1 MSQTLIQKLELEDSS
16 SPSEEP
22 QVQEQ
27 AFNTQE
33 VQELSRTSLD
43 FLAALAMPVVFK
55 YLFPATFKAIWNWLL
70 SYVHRARDFSQLAIG
85 LPRGFGKTM
94 LIKVFVLYCILFTKK
109 SFILVI
115 CGTQTKAN
123 NIIADIQGMLD
134 EGNVKRVFGDW
145 RLGLTVDR
153 QDMKEFGFRG
163 RTIILM
169 GAGAQSDIRGI
180 TRNNIRPDVMIF
192 DDIQTREDADSQEV
206 SQKLET
212 WMIGTAMKAKSP
224 EGCLFIFIA
233 NMYPTKFSLLRKLK
247 HNPTWYKFIAG
258 GILSDGTSLWEELQP
273 VEQLLKEYEND
284 MAMGRGEIFHAEV
297 LNDENASVNNF
308 IDINKIPHPEIS
320 DTDLHQGN
328 FIIIDPATDKANAD
342 AVSVGYFEVF
352 DAVPLC
358 KKLEE
363 GRLSPGATAET
374 AIKMAMQNNCRLI
387 VVEANAYQYVLGW
400 IIQQYLTQWGVQGI
414 QVVDIYS
421 GSMSKNSRILNM
433 FKQLLAGEILL
444 HPDTRAQVCA
454 QIVPFNALKTNNVDG
469 ILDLLCYAP
478 RVLELYGEYILSSIT
493 LEQQE
498 FAAIEIRDASQTSP
512 F

>member
-1 MSQTLIQKLELEDSS
+1 MSTLLQRLELDDSS
-16 SPSEEP
+16 SAPEEEAP
-22 QVQEQ
+22 VQEMS
-27 AFNTQE
+27 FNTDE
-33 VQELSRTSLD
+33 VQGLAKTSLD
-43 FLAALAMPVVFK
+43 FLAALAMPVIFK
-55 YLFPATFKAIWNWLL
+55 YLFPETFKAIWQWLL
-70 SYVHRARDFSQLAIG
+70 SYVHKTRDFSQLAIG

-94 LIKVFVLYCILFTKK
+94 LIKIFILYTILFTRKQ
-109 SFILVI
+109 FILII

-123 NIIADIQGMLD
+123 NIISDIQGMLD
-134 EGNVKRVFGDW
+134 EGNIKRVFGDW
-145 RLGLTVDR
+145 RIGLTVDR
-153 QDMKEFGFRG
+153 QDMKEFGYRG

-180 TRNNIRPDVMIF
+180 TRNNTRPDVMVF

-206 SQKLET
+206 STKLET

-247 HNPTWYKFIAG
+247 YNPTWYKFIAG
-258 GILSDGTSLWEELQP
+258 GILSDGTSLWEDLQP
-273 VEQLLKEYEND
+273 IEQLLKEYEND
-284 MAMGRGEIFHAEV
+284 MSMGRGEIFHAEV
-297 LNDENASVNNF
+297 LNDENASVNNY
-308 IDINKIPHPEIS
+308 IDINKIPKPELS
-320 DTDLHQGN
+320 VSDLHQGN

-342 AVSVGYFEVF
+342 AVSVGYFEVY
-352 DAVPLC
+352 DAKPLC
-358 KKLEE
+358 KEIQE

-374 AIKMAMQNNCRLI
+374 AIKMALRYNSRLI

-400 IIQQYLTQWGVQGI
+400 IIQQYLTQWGIQGI

-444 HPDTRAQVCA
+444 HDSVRAQVCA
-454 QIVPFNALKTNNVDG
+454 QIVPFNALKTNNTDG
-469 ILDLLCYAP
+469 ILDLLCYAL
-478 RVLELYGEYILSSIT
+478 RVLELYGEYILASIT

-498 FAAIEIRDASQTSP
+498 FAAIPIREAIETSP